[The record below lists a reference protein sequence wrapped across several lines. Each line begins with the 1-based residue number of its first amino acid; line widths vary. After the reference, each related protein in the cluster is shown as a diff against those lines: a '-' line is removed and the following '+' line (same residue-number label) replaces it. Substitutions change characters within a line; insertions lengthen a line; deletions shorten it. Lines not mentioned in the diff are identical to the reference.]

1 MPPLSMPKDFSS
13 VMAAACLDD
22 PDAIEQVTT
31 RKKHRFPDV

>member
-22 PDAIEQVTT
+22 PDAIEQVTHT
-31 RKKHRFPDV
+31 KKTSFP